1 MSKETDVIVDNNLS
15 PDDIYGELY
24 KEVQLK
30 HIFADTK
37 TFVDCVPKICSK
49 DILKFYNEKKDLSNF
64 DLSKFIHEYFNL
76 PNSVGKNFS
85 SDLTMSTVDHIN
97 CLWDILTRPA
107 DTPALE
113 SSRIALPYPYIV
125 PGGRFGEIFYWDS
138 YFTMLGLSTLP
149 NKLNLIENMIDNFA
163 YLIDKYSFIPNGNRT
178 YFLSRSQPPFFA
190 CMIDLL
196 ANLNSNPSNIRQKYL
211 SHLYKEYLFWM
222 KGKDK
227 LNQNQIFNQHVVRIN
242 DDIILNRYYD
252 PLTKPR
258 PESFPKE
265 ENECKRAKEIFGI
278 TAEIFYFHNRAAC
291 ESGWDFSSRW
301 FKDKKSKE
309 SNHCGEIVPID
320 LNCLIYFLE
329 YILSITYKEINNTEL
344 SQLFEQ
350 LANSRKQTIQ
360 TLFWSNEENF
370 FFDYDP
376 INQCQKQILSLAA
389 CYPLFFNIAT
399 KEQAHHVY
407 QRLEKDFL
415 KNGGL
420 ITTLENTGQQWDSP
434 IGWAPLQWIAFKALQ
449 NYGYQ
454 QLANQIRSRWLNLND
469 QIYKQTGKMTEKYN
483 VVDQTEGG
491 GGNYPLQD
499 GFGWTNGVYLRL
511 LQG

>member
-1 MSKETDVIVDNNLS
+1 
-15 PDDIYGELY
+15 
-24 KEVQLK
+24 
-30 HIFADTK
+30 
-37 TFVDCVPKICSK
+37 
-49 DILKFYNEKKDLSNF
+49 
-64 DLSKFIHEYFNL
+64 
-76 PNSVGKNFS
+76 
-85 SDLTMSTVDHIN
+85 
-97 CLWDILTRPA
+97 
-107 DTPALE
+107 
-113 SSRIALPYPYIV
+113 
-125 PGGRFGEIFYWDS
+125 
-138 YFTMLGLSTLP
+138 
-149 NKLNLIENMIDNFA
+149 
-163 YLIDKYSFIPNGNRT
+163 
-178 YFLSRSQPPFFA
+178 
-190 CMIDLL
+190 
-196 ANLNSNPSNIRQKYL
+196 
-211 SHLYKEYLFWM
+211 
-222 KGKDK
+222 
-227 LNQNQIFNQHVVRIN
+227 HVVRIN
-242 DDIILNRYYD
+242 DDKILNRYYD

-265 ENECKRAKEIFGI
+265 ENECKRAKELFEIP
-278 TAEIFYFHNRAAC
+278 AEIFYFHNRAAC

-329 YILSITYKEINNTEL
+329 YILSIIYKEINNIEL

-376 INQCQKQILSLAA
+376 INQCQKEILSLAA

-469 QIYKQTGKMTEKYN
+469 KIYKQT
-483 VVDQTEGG
+483 
-491 GGNYPLQD
+491 
-499 GFGWTNGVYLRL
+499 
-511 LQG
+511 